1 MAKKPTSRKPR
12 KSDVKA
18 AADRAEARAEGKPVE
33 EPKVQIDPEI
43 VLAEEIA
50 KRGRP
55 STYKP
60 EYVEQASMLCKLG
73 ATDEEIARFFKVS
86 VRTLYRWKAQFPEFC
101 QAIKISGSEAD
112 ERVERSLYARAVGY
126 TFDAVKIMQHQ
137 GVPLTVKY
145 KEHVPPDIGAVC
157 FWLKNRKPEVWRD
170 ISKHEVGKPGDF
182 DRMSKDELTEYI
194 RTETEALGVGHIAAQ
209 GSGRGG
215 KARSQ
220 LN

>member
-1 MAKKPTSRKPR
+1 MARKPTSRRPK
-12 KSDVKA
+12 KADVKA
-18 AADRAEARAEGKPVE
+18 AADRAEARAKGKPIKK
-33 EPKVQIDPEI
+33 PKVAVDPEI

-55 STYKP
+55 SSYKP
-60 EYVEQASMLCKLG
+60 EYAEQAIMLCKLG
-73 ATDEEIARFFKVS
+73 ATDEELARFFKIS

-145 KEHVPPDIGAVC
+145 KEHVPPDTTAMI
-157 FWLKNRKPEVWRD
+157 FWLKNRKPDLWRD

-182 DRMSKDELTEYI
+182 DRMSDDELERII
-194 RTETEALGVGHIAAQ
+194 RGSASGTGTAATA
-209 GSGRGG
+209 SGTS
-215 KARSQ
+215 KPH
-220 LN
+220 